1 MFAGGAYTQPRA
13 VKAGYPGARITV
25 AELDEQVTE
34 TARRDLYL
42 DDGAMTILHGDAR
55 VILRGQAPGAFDV
68 VVTDVFHD
76 ISVPYHLVNRE
87 YAELV
92 RSRLAPGGLYT
103 LNLVDLFPDPR
114 LVKSLLK
121 TLRQV
126 FRHVHVWVHELPREP
141 LRMTF
146 VVSASD
152 GDGPPELIRSG
163 RGLRRGWMRVTEPLG
178 ITGTPLGEQPL
189 LRDDY
194 VPVERLVSSLLL
206 TAEGK

>member
-1 MFAGGAYTQPRA
+1 
-13 VKAGYPGARITV
+13 
-25 AELDEQVTE
+25 
-34 TARRDLYL
+34 
-42 DDGAMTILHGDAR
+42 
-55 VILRGQAPGAFDV
+55 
-68 VVTDVFHD
+68 
-76 ISVPYHLVNRE
+76 
-87 YAELV
+87 
-92 RSRLAPGGLYT
+92 T

-178 ITGTPLGEQPL
+178 ITGTPLGELPL

-206 TAEGK
+206 TAEGM